1 MNEKELIHWF
11 FTVLFPVV
19 VSGLG
24 VYFINK
30 NQSANLEHRLTEL
43 ETASR
48 YQRELLVEQN
58 KRIGKHEEEQ
68 KTMYEMVQQI
78 RTLSTYVGEL
88 RADIKEIKD
97 NNKGG
102 K

>member
-1 MNEKELIHWF
+1 MVEKELIHWF
-11 FTVLFPVV
+11 FTVLFPIFL
-19 VSGLG
+19 SGGGL
-24 VYFINK
+24 YFINK

-43 ETASR
+43 EVANR
-48 YQRELLVEQN
+48 YQNSLLMEQN